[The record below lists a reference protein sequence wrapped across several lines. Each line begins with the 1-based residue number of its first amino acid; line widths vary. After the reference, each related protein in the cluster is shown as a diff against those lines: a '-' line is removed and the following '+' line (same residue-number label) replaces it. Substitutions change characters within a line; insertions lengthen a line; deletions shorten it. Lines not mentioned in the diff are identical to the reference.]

1 LHIDIA
7 YGGEIM
13 AGITVRSLDE
23 DLKRRLRI
31 RAAENGRSMEQE
43 AREILRAALDQEAA
57 PTRNLGSAIHKLFKP
72 FGHTEMDI
80 PPREAMR
87 EFLHFDETLDDVRS

>member
-1 LHIDIA
+1 
-7 YGGEIM
+7 M
-13 AGITVRSLDE
+13 ASITVRSLDE

-43 AREILRAALDQEAA
+43 AREILRVALDQETA
-57 PTRNLGSAIHKLFKP
+57 PVRNLGSAIHKLFKP
-72 FGHTEMDI
+72 FGDTELDI

-87 EFLHFDETLDDVRS
+87 EFLPFDETLDDVRS